1 METKLRFQIDTFSIL
16 ARSIIAVLSVMEN
29 LKRPKFPFSKH
40 LDCRQWRSETDIQR
54 SSLPPIQNNEKRNS
68 KPITTSSAGKQLC
81 PNRPPTPNPARQ
93 QETLYSWGRTSRM
106 SPSNSSQRLSL
117 SLDLRP
123 VIEGAAN
130 SRRYSTGF
138 VDNSP
143 EAEWSP
149 RPCIRSLPPSPTV
162 QRSQRLHRS
171 LRRLSS
177 DSEHIDEKFK
187 DDRIMNWIRDVSEKT
202 HSQNSHDDDEYDVFE
217 CSLENDDDISVPGLP
232 VIQEGHKI

>member
-1 METKLRFQIDTFSIL
+1 
-16 ARSIIAVLSVMEN
+16 
-29 LKRPKFPFSKH
+29 
-40 LDCRQWRSETDIQR
+40 
-54 SSLPPIQNNEKRNS
+54 
-68 KPITTSSAGKQLC
+68 
-81 PNRPPTPNPARQ
+81 
-93 QETLYSWGRTSRM
+93 M

-123 VIEGAAN
+123 VIEGAN
-130 SRRYSTGF
+130 SRRYSAGF

-162 QRSQRLHRS
+162 QRSHRLHRSS

-177 DSEHIDEKFK
+177 DSGHIDEKFK

-217 CSLENDDDISVPGLP
+217 CSLKNDDDTIVAPGLP

>member
-1 METKLRFQIDTFSIL
+1 METILRFQIYTFSIL
-16 ARSIIAVLSVMEN
+16 TRSINAVLTVMEN
-29 LKRPKFPFSKH
+29 SKRSKFIFNKQ
-40 LDCRQWRSETDIQR
+40 LDCRQWRSETDIQHG
-54 SSLPPIQNNEKRNS
+54 SSLPPIQNSENKNS
-68 KPITTSSAGKQLC
+68 KLINTSGKQLC

-93 QETLYSWGRTSRM
+93 QETLYSWGKTSRM

-123 VIEGAAN
+123 VIAGAN
-130 SRRYSTGF
+130 SRRHSAGF

-143 EAEWSP
+143 EAEGSP

-162 QRSQRLHRS
+162 QRSHRLHRS

-187 DDRIMNWIRDVSEKT
+187 DERIMSWIRDVSEKT
-202 HSQNSHDDDEYDVFE
+202 HSQSSHDDDEYDVFE
-217 CSLENDDDISVPGLP
+217 CSLENDDDTCIAASLP
-232 VIQEGHKI
+232 VIQEGQKI

>member
-1 METKLRFQIDTFSIL
+1 MERFK
-16 ARSIIAVLSVMEN
+16 RS
-29 LKRPKFPFSKH
+29 KFPFSKH

-54 SSLPPIQNNEKRNS
+54 SSLPPIQNNEKKNS
-68 KPITTSSAGKQLC
+68 KLINTSGKQLF

-93 QETLYSWGRTSRM
+93 QETLHSWGTTSRM
-106 SPSNSSQRLSL
+106 SPWNSSQRLSL

-123 VIEGAAN
+123 VIEGAN
-130 SRRYSTGF
+130 SRRYSAGF

-162 QRSQRLHRS
+162 QRSHRLHRS

-187 DDRIMNWIRDVSEKT
+187 DDRIMSWIRDVSEKT
-202 HSQNSHDDDEYDVFE
+202 HPQNSHDDDEFDVFE
-217 CSLENDDDISVPGLP
+217 CSLENDDDTSAAAGLP
-232 VIQEGHKI
+232 VIKEGQKYNQNHQHDINN

>member
-1 METKLRFQIDTFSIL
+1 METKLHFQFDTFSIL
-16 ARSIIAVLSVMEN
+16 ARSINAVLTVMED
-29 LKRPKFPFSKH
+29 LKRSKFSFSKH

-54 SSLPPIQNNEKRNS
+54 SSLPPIQNNEKKNS
-68 KPITTSSAGKQLC
+68 KLIITGSAGKQLC

-123 VIEGAAN
+123 VIEGAN
-130 SRRYSTGF
+130 SRRYSAGF

-162 QRSQRLHRS
+162 QRSHRLHRS

-177 DSEHIDEKFK
+177 DSEHSDDKFK
-187 DDRIMNWIRDVSEKT
+187 DDRIMSWIRDVSEKT
-202 HSQNSHDDDEYDVFE
+202 HLKNSHDDDEYDVFE
-217 CSLENDDDISVPGLP
+217 CSLENDDDTIVSPGLP

>member
-16 ARSIIAVLSVMEN
+16 ARSINAVLTVMEN
-29 LKRPKFPFSKH
+29 LKRSKCPFSKH

-54 SSLPPIQNNEKRNS
+54 SSLPPIQNNEKKNS
-68 KPITTSSAGKQLC
+68 KLIITSAGKQLC

-93 QETLYSWGRTSRM
+93 QETLYSWGRASRM
-106 SPSNSSQRLSL
+106 SPSNSSQRLCL

-123 VIEGAAN
+123 VIEGAN
-130 SRRYSTGF
+130 SRRYSAGF

-162 QRSQRLHRS
+162 QRSHRLHRS

-187 DDRIMNWIRDVSEKT
+187 DDRIMSWIRDVSEKT
-202 HSQNSHDDDEYDVFE
+202 HSQNSHDDEYDVFE
-217 CSLENDDDISVPGLP
+217 CSLENDDETSVTPGLP